1 MCIFYCKRV
10 FYATLG
16 SSVKHLLSLG
26 DIEKFCQAIGKGQKD
41 STCLIGI
48 NTRKGV
54 T

>member
-1 MCIFYCKRV
+1 MCLFYCKGI

-16 SSVKHLLSLG
+16 SSVKHLSLG
-26 DIEKFCQAIGKGQKD
+26 DIEKSCQATGKGQKD

-48 NTRKGV
+48 NTHKGV